1 MAEPTVPPPPAV
13 AGKPDWFLQIKD
25 VPDYPKPGILF
36 KDITPLLAHGP
47 AFKAVIDEFVTALR
61 PLAPSQVV
69 GVESRGFIFG
79 AAIAYA
85 LGIGLTIVRK
95 PGKLPR
101 GTRRVSYALEY
112 GTDTL
117 EMHADAL
124 GPNDRAVI
132 VDDVLATG
140 GTAGAVSELVQAS
153 GAGLVGIA
161 FLMDLG
167 FLDGRKKLPE
177 GVPVLSLQTI

>member
-1 MAEPTVPPPPAV
+1 MTTQ
-13 AGKPDWFLQIKD
+13 GDWFDHIRD
-25 VPDYPKPGILF
+25 VPDYPKAGIVF

-47 AFKAVIDEFVTALR
+47 AFQAVIGDFARHLA
-61 PLAPSQVV
+61 PLAPTQVV

-79 AAIAYA
+79 AAVAHA

-101 GTRRVSYALEY
+101 VTRRVSYALEY

-124 GPNDRAVI
+124 HAHDRAVI
-132 VDDVLATG
+132 IDDVLATG
-140 GTAGAVSELVQAS
+140 GTAGAVGDLVQAT
-153 GAGLVGIA
+153 GATLAGIA
-161 FLMDLG
+161 FLLEIG
-167 FLDGRKKLPE
+167 FLDGRRKLPE
-177 GVPVLSLQTI
+177 GVPVVSLRTI